1 MTTPSRRD
9 LLAMSAPVAASVL
22 IAATMPVAQASERLP
37 IKAIGLDGF
46 TTFDPRPVVARAQ
59 VYFPGKGAELGN
71 LWRTRQFE
79 YTWLRTL
86 MGRYADFW
94 QVTEE
99 ALVFAAAALQLDL
112 TAEKRDGL
120 MQAFLEIKPWPDAV
134 PALRALHAAGIRL
147 AFLSNLTAAMLDAA
161 ASNAGLDDILEP
173 HLTTDRVRAFKPDPR
188 AYQMGIDGFRLRRE
202 EIAFAAFGGWDAA
215 GAKSF
220 SYRTYWINRM
230 GAPVEQ
236 LGLTP
241 DWTGAT
247 LAEMAD
253 NILSEARSG

>member
-1 MTTPSRRD
+1 MSLSRRE
-9 LLAMSAPVAASVL
+9 LLAAAAPIAAGIITASSAPAWAGVRP
-22 IAATMPVAQASERLP
+22 T

-46 TTFDPRPVVARAQ
+46 TTFDPRPVVARAEG
-59 VYFPGKGAELGN
+59 YFPGKGTELGN

-86 MGRYADFW
+86 MDRYADFW

-99 ALVFAAAALQLDL
+99 ALVFAANSLRLDL

-120 MQAFLEIKPWPDAV
+120 MQAFLDIKAWPDAV
-134 PALRALHAAGIRL
+134 PALQRLHEAGIRL

-161 ASNAGLDDILEP
+161 VRNSRLDGLFEP

-188 AYQMGIDGFRLRRE
+188 AYQMGIDGFGLRHD

-220 SYRTYWINRM
+220 GYTTFWVNRA
-230 GAPVEQ
+230 GTPVEE
-236 LGLTP
+236 LGFTP

-247 LAEMAD
+247 LSEMAD
-253 NILSEARSG
+253 ALLSEMKPR

>member
-1 MTTPSRRD
+1 MSLSRRA
-9 LLAMSAPVAASVL
+9 LLAITAPAVAGLITATNGRVL
-22 IAATMPVAQASERLP
+22 AEERP
-37 IKAIGLDGF
+37 TIKAIGLDGF
-46 TTFDPRPVVARAQ
+46 TTFDPRPVVIRAEA
-59 VYFPGKGAELGN
+59 YFPGKGAELRN
-71 LWRTRQFE
+71 LWRNRQFE
-79 YTWLRTL
+79 YAWLRTL

-99 ALVFAAAALQLDL
+99 ALVFATAALRLDL

-120 MQAFLEIKPWPDAV
+120 MQAFLEIKAWPDAV
-134 PALRALHAAGIRL
+134 PALERLHAAGIRL

-161 ASNAGLDDILEP
+161 ARNAGLDAILEP

-188 AYQMGIDGFRLRRE
+188 AYQMGIDGFGLRRE

-215 GAKSF
+215 GATSF
-220 SYRTYWINRM
+220 GYRTYWVNRA
-230 GAPVEQ
+230 GTPVEA
-236 LGLTP
+236 LGFTP

-253 NILSEARSG
+253 AILLAGTPG